1 MIIIEKLQPENVQCE
16 IRAFPNTPMV
26 TVRKSERKGVAL
38 QARNERAEFRGNVR
52 GKSVEE

>member
-16 IRAFPNTPMV
+16 INTPMV
-26 TVRKSERKGVAL
+26 TVSKSERKGVAL

>member
-1 MIIIEKLQPENVQCE
+1 
-16 IRAFPNTPMV
+16 MV